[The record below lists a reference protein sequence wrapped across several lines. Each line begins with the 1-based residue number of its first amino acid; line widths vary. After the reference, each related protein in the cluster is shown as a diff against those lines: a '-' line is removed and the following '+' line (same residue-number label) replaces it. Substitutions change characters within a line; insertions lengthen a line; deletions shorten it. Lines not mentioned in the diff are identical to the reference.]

1 MGVFIGGLMVF
12 KRRVKDIETLD
23 LIEKLQKYR
32 EAMIVRTA
40 AIEGPDLFFNEG
52 FILFGSEV
60 FLIEA
65 FAGLILLAFFFPTN
79 FRNA

>member
-1 MGVFIGGLMVF
+1 
-12 KRRVKDIETLD
+12 
-23 LIEKLQKYR
+23 
-32 EAMIVRTA
+32 MIVRTA

-65 FAGLILLAFFFPTN
+65 IAGLILLAFFFPTN